1 MDRESEVNMA
11 AKATET
17 KKEEPGRLTGKE
29 ALLIQ
34 VDHLRRQADRLE
46 RLAKEVGTLG
56 TLADEAL
63 WDLVHG
69 PRSHLR
75 H

>member
-1 MDRESEVNMA
+1 MA
-11 AKATET
+11 TKETQAKEQDL
-17 KKEEPGRLTGKE
+17 GRITGKE

-34 VDHLRRQADRLE
+34 ADRLRKQADRLE
-46 RLAKEVGTLG
+46 RLAKEVGKLSL
-56 TLADEAL
+56 LADEAL

>member
-1 MDRESEVNMA
+1 MA
-11 AKATET
+11 AKAVEA

-46 RLAKEVGTLG
+46 RLAKEVGELS
-56 TLADEAL
+56 LSADEAL
-63 WDLVHG
+63 WQLVHQ
-69 PRSHLR
+69 PKAPLR
-75 H
+75 G